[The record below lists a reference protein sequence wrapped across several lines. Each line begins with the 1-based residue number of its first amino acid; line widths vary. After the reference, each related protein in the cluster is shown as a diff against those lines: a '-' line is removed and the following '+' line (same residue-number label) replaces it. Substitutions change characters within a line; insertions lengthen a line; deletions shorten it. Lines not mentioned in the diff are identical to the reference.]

1 VAGATAAG
9 VLALSNGATAP
20 TTSVDLVQ
28 LYGVDLSAGNATLGI
43 FTETAVAIDAAIV
56 STHSLTVKINGTN
69 YRLLLAT

>member
-28 LYGVDLSAGNATLGI
+28 LYGVDLSAGNATLGLY
-43 FTETAVAIDAAIV
+43 TERAVATDAAVV
-56 STHSLTVKINGTN
+56 STHTLTVKINGTN
-69 YRLLLAT
+69 YRVMLAT